1 MTDKNLSELQLA
13 AEVNL
18 ADLMHLRQGGIDRAA
33 AVEQIRDKINENN
46 DAFIFNLQDNTDP
59 TKGATLVGYAG
70 EGVSTALQRT
80 LGIASPS
87 KAAFARRLE
96 EASHKGQ
103 KVVWVGDSIT
113 EQGKSGVG
121 DGVGFTTF
129 LQNKFAGA
137 TYVNEGIGGNTTLN
151 IIARLSTL
159 TAHNADLYVVAIG
172 VNDIRYNDSRGA
184 TTVAAYIANIG
195 TIYSSLSAVG
205 DVMFIGVWPTFWEDQ
220 FAALLRKATDDRMTQ
235 YNNALRDFCRENS
248 LPFSNP
254 NPAIRSVIDFGNVD
268 LMISDGVHPSY
279 TGPQGLACKRLY
291 ADSVLFDNPNRE
303 DYCDN
308 FYANGKVF
316 FKFVFGNNGQADGF
330 LGLRNIAINGTT
342 FYESFGQ
349 TANLGYPF
357 NPTLYGAFN
366 GAYAG
371 FYNKANDFPLVTT
384 VGCEAWPDSIVLTAL
399 TSTTAGNRGA
409 RRFETWFST
418 DPESVTDINHP
429 SWVLFEKSES
439 VNGVAVNVLPKSKTR
454 FYYQLRLLN
463 PAFSTTKIKRIGT
476 RYPVRVVT
484 RNVGTASQQRFDLIF
499 GAGAPTDAESLRVDT
514 PNGVVMWESDGEE
527 NSIVLDSFDT
537 TLGAF
542 AIYRSA
548 DPNALSSLTHESW
561 VPVIT
566 GSGNGTFVVPRMKP
580 AEYLANS
587 VATDVPGVVAALN
600 TLMQRLRDAGIMKP
614 SA

>member
-1 MTDKNLSELQLA
+1 MTRLSDLLPVIDSAPGQIVEVSNPVTPSPEHPNGYETRVVDLFGDA
-13 AEVNL
+13 SAE
-18 ADLMHLRQGGIDRAA
+18 AKRIDS
-33 AVEQIRDKINENN
+33 ESI
-46 DAFIFNLQDNTDP
+46 
-59 TKGATLVGYAG
+59 GM
-70 EGVSTALQRT
+70 
-80 LGIASPS
+80 ASPT
-87 KAAFARRLE
+87 KAAFARRL
-96 EASHKGQ
+96 ADAARLGQ

-113 EQGKSGVG
+113 EQGKPATG

-129 LQNKFAGA
+129 LQNKFVGA
-137 TYVNEGIGGNTTLN
+137 TYVNEGIGGNTTLS
-151 IIARLSTL
+151 IIDRMASLV
-159 TAHNADLYVVAIG
+159 AHAADLYVVAIG

-184 TTVAAYIANIG
+184 TSVSAYIANI
-195 TIYSSLSAVG
+195 TSIYNSLNAVG

-248 LPFSNP
+248 IPFSNP

-308 FYANGKVF
+308 VYANGKVF
-316 FKFVFGNNGQADGF
+316 FKFVFGNNGQPDGF

-342 FYESFGQ
+342 FQESFGQ
-349 TANLGYPF
+349 TANLGFPF

-384 VGCEAWPDSIVLTAL
+384 VGCDSWPDSIVLTAL
-399 TSTTAGNRGA
+399 TSDSSGNRGA

-439 VNGVAVNVLPKSKTR
+439 VNGVAVNVLPKGKTR
-454 FYYQLRLLN
+454 FYYQLRLMN
-463 PAFSTTKIKRIGT
+463 PGFSTTKVKRIGT
-476 RYPVRVVT
+476 RYPVRVAT
-484 RNVGTASQQRFDLIF
+484 QNVGSASQQRFDLIF

-527 NSIVLDSFDT
+527 NSLTLESFDT
-537 TLGAF
+537 TLGDF
-542 AIYRSA
+542 AIYQSA
-548 DPNALSSLTHESW
+548 DPNALSSVTHESW
-561 VPVIT
+561 VPVVT
-566 GSGNGTFVVPRMKP
+566 GTGDGAVNIPRIRP
-580 AEYLANS
+580 AEFLANS
-587 VATDVPGVVAALN
+587 TATDVAGVVSSLN
-600 TLMQRLRDAGIMKP
+600 TLLQRLRDVGIMKP
-614 SA
+614 TA